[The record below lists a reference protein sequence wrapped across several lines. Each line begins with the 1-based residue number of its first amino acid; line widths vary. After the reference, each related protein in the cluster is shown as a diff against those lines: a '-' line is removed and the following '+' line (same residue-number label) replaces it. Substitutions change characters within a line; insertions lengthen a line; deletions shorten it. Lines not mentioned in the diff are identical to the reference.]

1 MKGDFIMKQFNH
13 VSLDEDFGDLKTVYE
28 DGKRIYVTPEGQY
41 PSVTTVTGWEKRKFF
56 AKWRAENPTES
67 RRVLSRGNKFHN
79 LIEDYINN
87 NLESVDNCEL
97 PIKDLFMQLQPELDK
112 IDNVL
117 AQEVPLWS
125 STLELAGRVDCVGEY
140 NGKLSIIDFKGST
153 RAKRKSDIENYFM
166 QATAY
171 AIMWQEMTG
180 KPIDN
185 IVILIATEEGI
196 PQVFEDKPN
205 RYAKALLNAIRNY
218 QEEMI
223 IQNEF

>member
-1 MKGDFIMKQFNH
+1 MDMKKFKHIVLEEAF
-13 VSLDEDFGDLKTVYE
+13 SDLNTVYE
-28 DGKRIYVTPEGQY
+28 NGQRFYHTPEGQY

-56 AKWRAENPTES
+56 AKWRAENPAES
-67 RRVLSRGNKFHN
+67 RRVLSRGNKLHS

-87 NLESVDNCEL
+87 NLESVDTCEL
-97 PIKDLFMQLQPELDK
+97 PIKDLFIQIQPELNN

-153 RAKRKSDIENYFM
+153 RPKRKSDIKNYFM

-185 IVILIATEEGI
+185 IVILIASEDGV

-205 RYAKALLNAIRNY
+205 RYAKALLTAIRSY
-218 QEEMI
+218 QEEMTI
-223 IQNEF
+223 NNEI

>member
-1 MKGDFIMKQFNH
+1 MKQFNH
-13 VSLDEDFGDLKTVYE
+13 VALDEDFGDLKTVYE

-67 RRVLSRGNKFHN
+67 RRVLNRGNEFHN

-87 NLESVDNCEL
+87 NLESVDKCEL
-97 PIKDLFMQLQPELDK
+97 LIRDLFMQLQPELDK

-153 RAKRKSDIENYFM
+153 KAKRKSDIENYFM

-180 KPIDN
+180 QPIDN

-205 RYAKALLNAIRNY
+205 RYAKALLNAIRSY
-218 QEEMI
+218 QEEMVI
-223 IQNEF
+223 NNEI

>member
-1 MKGDFIMKQFNH
+1 MNVKNFTHNP
-13 VSLDEDFGDLKTVYE
+13 VSVEMPDLKTDMSEGFRQYVVPSG
-28 DGKRIYVTPEGQY
+28 GKYH
-41 PSVTTVTGWEKRKFF
+41 SVTTVTGHKKNAFF
-56 AKWRAENPTES
+56 AEWRRKNPKES
-67 RRVLSRGNKFHN
+67 RRVLNRGNKLHN
-79 LIEDYINN
+79 AIEKYLNNEENFLDKLGPNEYI
-87 NLESVDNCEL
+87 
-97 PIKDLFMQLQPELDK
+97 LFEQLLPELNS
-112 IDNVL
+112 IDNITC
-117 AQEVPLWS
+117 QEVALWS
-125 STLELAGRVDCVGEY
+125 DMLELAGRVDCIGEY
-140 NGKLSIIDFKGST
+140 NGKMSVIDFKGST
-153 RAKRKSDIENYFM
+153 RNKRKEDIDNYFM

-223 IQNEF
+223 IQNEI

>member
-1 MKGDFIMKQFNH
+1 MKQFNH
-13 VSLDEDFGDLKTVYE
+13 VALDEDFGDLKTVYE

-67 RRVLSRGNKFHN
+67 RRVLNRGNEFHN

-87 NLESVDNCEL
+87 NLESVDKCEL
-97 PIKDLFMQLQPELDK
+97 LIRDLFMQLQPELDK

-153 RAKRKSDIENYFM
+153 KAKRKSDIENYFM

-205 RYAKALLNAIRNY
+205 RYAKALLNAIRSY
-218 QEEMI
+218 QEEMVI
-223 IQNEF
+223 NNEI